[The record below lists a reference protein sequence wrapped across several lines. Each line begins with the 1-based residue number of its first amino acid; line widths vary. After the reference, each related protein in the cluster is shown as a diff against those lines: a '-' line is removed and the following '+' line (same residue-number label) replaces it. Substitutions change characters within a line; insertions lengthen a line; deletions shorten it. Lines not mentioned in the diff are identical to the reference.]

1 MANEGVTALSYP
13 VRGPVLLKYLG
24 QLGLML
30 ALLTLVPFSVSLF
43 FDVSSIGGRY
53 PVMILA
59 LLIIGIPLSR
69 LPPPPSLQT
78 NEALTI
84 TAMAF
89 LLSPLIMTYPLMG
102 AGLSFEDALFEAIS
116 GVTTTG
122 LSVLPSVE
130 DRAPSLVFARAWM
143 QWYGGLGIGI
153 LSVALLM
160 GQGIAS
166 KRLVEPVPG
175 DNLVTTTQTH
185 ARRIIGAYVLLTLLG
200 IVVLLGLQVKPF
212 HAITLTLAAI
222 STGGFSSFNDSLG
235 GLGSMPATSV
245 VLFISFCGAIS
256 LPLYARTYRDG
267 FQRLTSD
274 VELPTLLLLSVL
286 ASGLI
291 SLSLGLHTNLNWTEA
306 MTHGAAMAVSAQSTT
321 GFTTLPLS
329 EVDPTSKSLLMASM
343 MIGGSV
349 GSTSG
354 GIKILRFLMVLA
366 LFRMILQRAC
376 APAHAVIEPW
386 LGTRR
391 LEYEDLNRA
400 LLLTVLFAGLIF
412 ISWILFLAGGFDPLD
427 ALFEVVSA
435 AGTVGLSTGITT
447 TALPGWLKGVLCFD
461 MLAGRMEIIA
471 LLMVFYPPTWRER
484 RTRAQ

>member
-1 MANEGVTALSYP
+1 MSNEGVTTVSYP

-30 ALLTLVPFSVSLF
+30 AMLTLVPFGVSLF
-43 FDVSSIGGRY
+43 FNNDTVAGRY
-53 PVMILA
+53 LIIILA
-59 LLIIGIPLSR
+59 LLFLGTPLSR
-69 LPPPPSLQT
+69 VRVPPTLQT
-78 NEALTI
+78 NEALAI

-89 LLSPLIMTYPLMG
+89 LISPLLMTYPLMG
-102 AGLSFEDALFEAIS
+102 AGLSFEDALFEAVS

-130 DRAPSLVFARAWM
+130 DRTPSLIFARAWM
-143 QWYGGLGIGI
+143 QWYGGLGIAI

-175 DNLVTTTQTH
+175 DNFVTTTRTH
-185 ARRIIGAYVLLTLLG
+185 ARQVLGAYVLLTVSG
-200 IVVLLGLQVKPF
+200 IVILLTLQVELF
-212 HAITLTLAAI
+212 HAITLTLASI
-222 STGGFSSFNDSLG
+222 STGGFSSFNDSLV
-235 GLGSMPATSV
+235 GLEAMPTASI

-274 VELPTLLLLSVL
+274 VELPTLLLLCIL
-286 ASGLI
+286 ATGLI
-291 SLSLGLHTNLNWTEA
+291 SLSLGWHTNLTWPEA
-306 MTHGAAMAVSAQSTT
+306 VTHGAALAVSAQSTT

-329 EVDPTSKSLLMASM
+329 DVDPTSKSLLMASM
-343 MIGGSV
+343 IIGGSV

-366 LFRMILQRAC
+366 LFRFILQRAC
-376 APAHAVIEPW
+376 ASPHAVVEPW

-391 LEYEDLNRA
+391 LEYEDLSRA
-400 LLLTVLFAGLIF
+400 LFLTVLFAGVIF
-412 ISWILFLAGGFDPLD
+412 ISWTLFLAGGFDPLD

-435 AGTVGLSTGITT
+435 TGTVGLSTGITT
-447 TALPGWLKGVLCFD
+447 PELPGWLKGVLCFD

-471 LLMVFYPPTWRER
+471 LLMMVYPGTWRER

>member
-1 MANEGVTALSYP
+1 MTNEGVTTLTCP

-30 ALLTLVPFSVSLF
+30 TLLTIVPFGISLF
-43 FDVSSIGGRY
+43 FGDHAVGGRY
-53 PVMILA
+53 LVVILA
-59 LLIIGIPLSR
+59 LLILGIPLSR
-69 LPPPPSLQT
+69 LSGPPVLQT

-89 LLSPLIMTYPLMG
+89 LLSPLAMSYPLMG

-130 DRAPSLVFARAWM
+130 DRAPSLIFARAWM
-143 QWYGGLGIGI
+143 QWYGGLGIAI

-166 KRLVEPVPG
+166 KRLVDQASG
-175 DNLVTTTQTH
+175 DTLVTSTQTH
-185 ARRIIGAYVLLTLLG
+185 ARRVLTAYVLLTILG
-200 IVVLLGLQVKPF
+200 IVVLLGLHVEPF
-212 HAITLTLAAI
+212 HAITLPLAAI
-222 STGGFSSFNDSLG
+222 STGGFSSFNDSLD
-235 GLGSMPATSV
+235 GLESMPVASV
-245 VLFISFCGAIS
+245 VLFVSFCGAIS
-256 LPLYARTYRDG
+256 LPLYARTYLDG
-267 FQRLTSD
+267 FHRLTSD
-274 VELPTLLLLSVL
+274 TELPTLLLLCVL
-286 ASGLI
+286 ATGLI
-291 SLSLGLHTNLNWTEA
+291 GLSLGFHTDLDWIKA
-306 MTHGAAMAVSAQSTT
+306 MTHGAALAVSAQSTT

-329 EVDPTSKSLLMASM
+329 DVDPTSKALLMFSM

-366 LFRMILQRAC
+366 FFRLILQRAC
-376 APAHAVIEPW
+376 APPHAVVEPR

-391 LEYEDLNRA
+391 LEYEDIGRA
-400 LLLTVLFAGLIF
+400 LLLTVLFGGLIF
-412 ISWILFLAGGFDPLD
+412 ISWTMFLVGGFDPLD

-447 TALPGWLKGVLCFD
+447 SELPGWLKGVLCFD
-461 MLAGRMEIIA
+461 MLAGRLEIIA
-471 LLMVFYPPTWRER
+471 LLMVLYPVTWRER

>member
-1 MANEGVTALSYP
+1 MANEGVTTLSYP

-30 ALLTLVPFSVSLF
+30 ALLTLVPFGVSLF
-43 FDVSSIGGRY
+43 FGDYTVGSRY
-53 PVMILA
+53 LVIIMA

-69 LPPPPSLQT
+69 VPVPPSLQT

-89 LLSPLIMTYPLMG
+89 LISPLVMTYPLMG

-122 LSVLPSVE
+122 LSVLSSVE
-130 DRAPSLVFARAWM
+130 DRPPSLVFARAWM
-143 QWYGGLGIGI
+143 QWYGGLGIAI

-175 DNLVTTTQTH
+175 DNFVTTTRTH
-185 ARRIIGAYVLLTLLG
+185 ARRVLGTYALLTVLG
-200 IVVLLGLQVKPF
+200 IVVLLVLQVEPF

-222 STGGFSSFNDSLG
+222 STGGFSTFNDSLG
-235 GLGSMPATSV
+235 GLGSMPTASV
-245 VLFISFCGAIS
+245 VLIISFCGAIS

-267 FQRLTSD
+267 FQKLTAD

-291 SLSLGLHTNLNWTEA
+291 SLSLGLHTNLDWAEA
-306 MTHGAAMAVSAQSTT
+306 VTHGAALAVSAQSTT

-329 EVDPTSKSLLMASM
+329 DVDPTSKSLLMASM
-343 MIGGSV
+343 MVGGSV

-376 APAHAVIEPW
+376 ASPHAVVEPW

-391 LEYEDLNRA
+391 LEYEDLSRA
-400 LLLTVLFAGLIF
+400 LLLTVLFAGLVF
-412 ISWILFLAGGFDPLD
+412 ISWTLFLAGGFDPLD

-447 TALPGWLKGVLCFD
+447 TELPGWLKGVLCFD

-471 LLMVFYPPTWRER
+471 LLMLVYPGTWRER

>member
-1 MANEGVTALSYP
+1 MAKEGVTTLSYP

-30 ALLTLVPFSVSLF
+30 AMLTLVPFGVSLF
-43 FDVSSIGGRY
+43 FDDYTVAGRY
-53 PVMILA
+53 
-59 LLIIGIPLSR
+59 LIIILVLLFLGIPLSR
-69 LPPPPSLQT
+69 VPVPPTLQT
-78 NEALTI
+78 NEAMMI

-89 LLSPLIMTYPLMG
+89 LVSPLMMTYPLMG

-122 LSVLPSVE
+122 LSVLHSVE
-130 DRAPSLVFARAWM
+130 DRDPSLVFARAWM
-143 QWYGGLGIGI
+143 QWYGGLGIAI

-175 DNLVTTTQTH
+175 DNLVTTTRTH
-185 ARRIIGAYVLLTLLG
+185 ARRVLGAYVLLTVSG
-200 IVVLLGLQVKPF
+200 IVVLLTLQVELF

-222 STGGFSSFNDSLG
+222 STGGFSSFNDSLV
-235 GLGSMPATSV
+235 GLESMPTASI

-274 VELPTLLLLSVL
+274 VELPTLLLLCVL
-286 ASGLI
+286 ATGLI
-291 SLSLGLHTNLNWTEA
+291 GLSLGWHTNLTWPEA
-306 MTHGAAMAVSAQSTT
+306 MTHGAALAVSAQSTT

-329 EVDPTSKSLLMASM
+329 DVDPTSKALLMVSM
-343 MIGGSV
+343 VIGGSV

-366 LFRMILQRAC
+366 FFRLILQRAC
-376 APAHAVIEPW
+376 APPHAVVEPR

-391 LEYEDLNRA
+391 LEYEDLSRT
-400 LLLTVLFAGLIF
+400 LLLTVLFGGLIF
-412 ISWILFLAGGFDPLD
+412 ISWTLFLVGGFDPLD

-447 TALPGWLKGVLCFD
+447 TELPGWLKAVLCFD
-461 MLAGRMEIIA
+461 MLAGRLEIIA
-471 LLMVFYPPTWRER
+471 LLVVLYPHTWRGR
-484 RTRAQ
+484 SARTE

>member
-1 MANEGVTALSYP
+1 MAKEGVTTLSYP

-30 ALLTLVPFSVSLF
+30 AMLTLVPFSVSLY
-43 FDVSSIGGRY
+43 FDETTIGGRY
-53 PVMILA
+53 MVIILA
-59 LLIIGIPLSR
+59 LLLVGIPLSR
-69 LPPPPSLQT
+69 LPVPPVLQT

-89 LLSPLIMTYPLMG
+89 LLSPLMMTYPLMG

-122 LSVLPSVE
+122 LSVLHSVE
-130 DRAPSLVFARAWM
+130 DRAPSLVFSRAWM
-143 QWYGGLGIGI
+143 QWYGGLGIAI

-175 DNLVTTTQTH
+175 DNLVTTTRTH
-185 ARRIIGAYVLLTLLG
+185 ARRVLGAYVLLTFLG
-200 IVVLLGLQVKPF
+200 MIILLGLHVEPF
-212 HAITLTLAAI
+212 YAITLTLAAI
-222 STGGFSSFNDSLG
+222 STGGFSVFNDSLG
-235 GLGSMPATSV
+235 GLESMPAASV

-267 FQRLTSD
+267 FHRVTSD
-274 VELPTLLLLSVL
+274 VELPTLLLLCVL
-286 ASGLI
+286 ATGLI
-291 SLSLGLHTNLNWTEA
+291 SLSLRFHTNLEWSDA
-306 MTHGAAMAVSAQSTT
+306 MTHGAALAVSAQSTT

-329 EVDPTSKSLLMASM
+329 DVDPTSKALLMASM
-343 MIGGSV
+343 LIGGSV

-366 LFRMILQRAC
+366 LIRLTLQRAC
-376 APAHAVIEPW
+376 APPHAVIEPW
-386 LGTRR
+386 MGTRR
-391 LEYEDLNRA
+391 LEYEDLSRA
-400 LLLTVLFAGLIF
+400 LLLTVLFTGLIF
-412 ISWILFLAGGFDPLD
+412 LSWALFLAGGFAPLD

-447 TALPGWLKGVLCFD
+447 TELPGWLKGVLCFD

-471 LLMVFYPPTWRER
+471 LLIMVYPGTWRER
-484 RTRAQ
+484 KTRAQ